1 MNLSPRRPMRLSR
14 LPIAVKSALGDETG
28 MVVDLHEDIGYYYL
42 MGGSTP
48 FDQNLRGRQADIPK
62 YKTAGMNVVLGSVFP
77 MVGSLNRRKID
88 AMQKMYG
95 YWSSSSALAAP
106 RDIAIELIK
115 IYYSLEELYPDHL
128 KIVRT
133 KEDLESLG
141 KRVGIVL
148 HIEGCEALGEPEDLR
163 VFFNLGV
170 RSIGLTWNYD
180 NKFAASCLST
190 KDYGL
195 TGEGEALVALA
206 DRLGVM
212 VDLSHASPK
221 TSSDAL
227 NVAVLS
233 PFFSHSDSAPV
244 QSNSR
249 NISDDLVRETGRRG
263 GIVGLTFIRSCI
275 GRPFTAAR
283 LADHAKRFMKVG
295 GPAAPALGTDFLGMS
310 RAPEGMADVSRV
322 GKFRRALVEAGVPT
336 NQAEGIMHANAY
348 RFILERSSRW

>member
-1 MNLSPRRPMRLSR
+1 
-14 LPIAVKSALGDETG
+14 

-62 YKTAGMNVVLGSVFP
+62 YKTAGMSIVLGSVFP
-77 MVGSLNRRKID
+77 LIGSLNQRKIA

-95 YWSSSSALAAP
+95 YWSSSSALVSP
-106 RDIAIELIK
+106 RDVAIELVK

-133 KEDLESLG
+133 TQDIESLG

-170 RSIGLTWNYD
+170 RSVGLTWNYD
-180 NKFAASCLST
+180 NKYAASCLST

-212 VDLSHASPK
+212 VDLSHSSPK
-221 TSSDAL
+221 TSAETLKAADL
-227 NVAVLS
+227 P
-233 PFFSHSDSAPV
+233 PFFSHSDADTE
-244 QSNSR
+244 QANRR
-249 NISDDLVRETGRRG
+249 NISDALIRETGRRG

-275 GRPFTAAR
+275 GEPFTPAR
-283 LADHAKRFMKVG
+283 LADHAKHVIKVG
-295 GPAAPALGTDFLGMS
+295 GAATPALGTDFLGMS
-310 RAPEGMADVSRV
+310 RTPVGLEDVSKV
-322 GKFRRALVEAGVPT
+322 GKFRGALISSGVERGEADRILHG
-336 NQAEGIMHANAY
+336 NAY
-348 RFILERSSRW
+348 DFILKRSAAW